1 MSATIS
7 YLRTLPALDL
17 AELTRDLQR
26 DIAQIKDS
34 DLLEATLEKALFVQN
49 QKSRAYITRGY
60 NRYEVIVNSAF
71 TDANGVLVARV
82 QYLGDLLD
90 HAFDIDASKVEVEFT
105 AADAAE

>member
-60 NRYEVIVNSAF
+60 NRYEVIVHSTF
-71 TDANGVLVARV
+71 TDENGVLVARV

-90 HAFDIDASKVEVEFT
+90 HAFDIEASRVEVEFT
-105 AADAAE
+105 AADKAE